1 MIKMSETMLEV
12 VNLRKY
18 FPIMGGVLLRQVS
31 AIHAVDGVTFDVKMG
46 ETLGLVGESG
56 CGKTTLARVA
66 LRLIRPT
73 AGTVRYM
80 GHDIFGASER
90 KMRKLRLEMAM
101 IFQNP
106 YGSLNPRMTIADSVG
121 EPMDIHSLAKGAEK
135 EKRIMELME
144 KVGLAPFHIYRY
156 PHEFSGG
163 QKQRIG
169 IARALAGNPKLLVAD
184 EPVSSLDVSV
194 RAQILNLLKDLQEEF
209 GFTYLY
215 ISHDLSTVKHMCDRV
230 AVMYL
235 GKLVELG
242 LVEEVYSNPVHP
254 YTEALMSAIP
264 VPGRK
269 VKDRII
275 LKGSVPTP
283 IDPPPGC
290 RFNPRCRYSEP
301 GCAKEN
307 PEFIEVRKGHF
318 VACHLKK

>member
-1 MIKMSETMLEV
+1 MSETLLEV
-12 VNLRKY
+12 TNLRKY
-18 FPIMGGVLLRQVS
+18 FSIMGGVLLRQVA
-31 AIHAVDGVTFDVKMG
+31 AIHAVDGVSFSVKLG
-46 ETLGLVGESG
+46 ETFGLVGESG
-56 CGKTTLARVA
+56 CGKTTLARVI
-66 LRLIRPT
+66 LRLIPPT
-73 AGTVRYM
+73 AGAVRYR
-80 GHDIFGASER
+80 GHEIFKLSQKE
-90 KMRKLRLEMAM
+90 MRKLRLEMAM

-121 EPMDIHSLAKGAEK
+121 EPLDIHKLAKGAEK
-135 EKRIMELME
+135 ERRIMELVE

-194 RAQILNLLKDLQEEF
+194 RAQILNLLNDLQEEL

-230 AVMYL
+230 AVMYV
-235 GKLVELG
+235 GKFVELAS
-242 LVEEVYSNPVHP
+242 VKDVYNNPIHP

-264 VPGRK
+264 IPGRRREDK
-269 VKDRII
+269 II
-275 LKGSVPTP
+275 LKGTVPTP

-290 RFNPRCRYSEP
+290 RFNPRCEYCEP
-301 GCAKEN
+301 ECAKKD
-307 PEFIEVRKGHF
+307 PEFIEVKKGHF
-318 VACHLKK
+318 VACHLRK